1 MSYRYSVTDV
11 VVGIGMCAIVLGA
24 LLLFLATT
32 LTLQE
37 AIPQP
42 LSMESSAGMDFGM
55 RWLQPAL
62 GQAIV
67 EEAVLDRRTDQ
78 AIAQS
83 AKEWNRATIAYHDA
97 QSLPGPFASIMQHAI
112 AMPAE
117 HQARVQMVTG
127 QAIVNFTKRAV
138 RHGVLW
144 GDQHFTQFNARMIQ
158 TTEANAQ
165 RMDDEFTATWQGL
178 LGRAIVDASQQY
190 ASRTGAMQE
199 RLGTAVVQV
208 VQAQGAF
215 QDERAT
221 NQYQL
226 ASLLGAATR
235 TEALMDR
242 VTRLA
247 AIDSTPEPT
256 TMASTAPAAWPEMP
270 IGLMVISALL
280 LASAFFGGLWLA
292 AWSRE
297 SRALAEMR
305 HQASQWV
312 FRMASS

>member
-1 MSYRYSVTDV
+1 MSYRYSVIDV

-37 AIPQP
+37 ANPQP
-42 LSMESSAGMDFGM
+42 LSIEQSAGKDFGM

-67 EEAVLDRRTDQ
+67 EQAVLDRRTNQ

-83 AKEWNRATIAYHDA
+83 AKEWNRATIAYHHA
-97 QSLPGPFASIMQHAI
+97 QSLPGPFDSIMQQAI
-112 AMPAE
+112 AGPAE
-117 HQARVQMVTG
+117 HRARVQMVTG

-144 GDQHFTQFNARMIQ
+144 GDQHFTNFNARMIRI
-158 TTEANAQ
+158 TEASAQ
-165 RMDDEFTATWQGL
+165 RMDDAFTATWQGL
-178 LGRAIVDASQQY
+178 LGRAIVDESQQY

-199 RLGTAVVQV
+199 RLGTALVHL

-215 QDERAT
+215 EDERAT

-226 ASLLGAATR
+226 AGLMGAATR

-242 VTRLA
+242 VTQLA
-247 AIDSTPEPT
+247 ARDSPPEPT
-256 TMASTAPAAWPEMP
+256 IVASTEPAAWPEMP
-270 IGLMVISALL
+270 IGLMLISALL
-280 LASAFFGGLWLA
+280 LASTFFGGLWLA

-297 SRALAEMR
+297 SKALAEMR

-312 FRMASS
+312 YRMAS